1 MKLTVVIV
9 TLILMTLVD
18 EGATWGW
25 PRIRV
30 PRISVRRI
38 LKKVCNPICTT
49 KCVEATGCLHCN
61 RVCSYGCHETVCKWI
76 GKKRS
81 EPQVIITPS
90 YLYEK
95 LTISILLKLLFI
107 RRACLINKRPQFIS

>member
-25 PRIRV
+25 PPRARRRRV
-30 PRISVRRI
+30 RFIALRS
-38 LKKVCNPICTT
+38 VCNPICTT
-49 KCVEATGCLHCN
+49 KCTAATC
-61 RVCSYGCHETVCKWI
+61 VYGCDETVCRRS
-76 GKKRS
+76 GRKRS

-95 LTISILLKLLFI
+95 LTIFILFKLLFI
-107 RRACLINKRPQFIS
+107 RRVCPIDKKPQFIS